1 MSLPP
6 AERDA
11 ALLLDMLTW
20 AGQAADFVRGLD
32 EASFRASKLH
42 QAAVTRVS
50 RWWGRLLGVFRVR
63 CGRPI
68 RIFLGRL

>member
-20 AGQAADFVRGLD
+20 AGQAADFVRDLD
-32 EASFRASKLH
+32 EASFHASKLH
-42 QAAVTRVS
+42 QAAVTRCIAVVGEAA
-50 RWWGRLLGVFRVR
+50 GRGGSSGTTTPSETTDRA
-63 CGRPI
+63 
-68 RIFLGRL
+68 